1 MIPLKV
7 ALPILCLAIS
17 FSIISSFYPPP
28 ATSQEEHP
36 CLHFANHEGTLA
48 VLNMG
53 MSNGY
58 GDRFNTCAGFE
69 ETLDWFKSKGYHI
82 SAVNSWEMFLER

>member
-36 CLHFANHEGTLA
+36 CLQFSDGKIAVVNSGYTDMYNQQWGCKGAHDTLA
-48 VLNMG
+48 WL
-53 MSNGY
+53 
-58 GDRFNTCAGFE
+58 
-69 ETLDWFKSKGYHI
+69 KSKGYHI
-82 SAVNSWEMFLER
+82 SAANINSIFLER